1 MGRGINGR
9 GKRRKKLGED
19 ELKDEKRLG
28 GLGSARKMV
37 VEFDTGG

>member
-9 GKRRKKLGED
+9 GKTRKKLGED
-19 ELKDEKRLG
+19 EPKDEKR
-28 GLGSARKMV
+28 LGSARKMV

>member
-19 ELKDEKRLG
+19 QLKDEKRRWTRVGEEDG
-28 GLGSARKMV
+28 GRV
-37 VEFDTGG
+37 